1 MERAGL
7 DLNGPRATVRRPL
20 GSVDR
25 QWQGVHRKVHEAEP
39 ADVLFERTAWR
50 TASRPGRPSPDR
62 LRPPA
67 EIERFDESLRREL
80 PDMVGGVR
88 RPGRRAGR
96 DRRMGARLQPQ
107 SATPVAEDCHVG
119 VGVPALH
126 GGRSNYMMTSSPAG
140 RSLKH
145 CPHPSR
151 RTNAPGWPVPALL
164 VQPLRP
170 HQPSRH
176 ERSGGLGASG
186 ERS

>member
-1 MERAGL
+1 MTHVEHVRRLASSRKVDMERVGL
-7 DLNGPRATVRRPL
+7 DLNGPRATVRRLL
-20 GSVDR
+20 GIVDR
-25 QWQGVHRKVHEAEP
+25 QWQGVHRKVHQAVP

-88 RPGRRAGR
+88 RPGHRAGR
-96 DRRMGARLQPQ
+96 GRRMGARLQPQ

-126 GGRSNYMMTSSPAG
+126 GGRPKAAVPEPVGGGRAAAEGPRRNDPPDRDHGRPVSRSP
-140 RSLKH
+140 
-145 CPHPSR
+145 P
-151 RTNAPGWPVPALL
+151 T
-164 VQPLRP
+164 
-170 HQPSRH
+170 
-176 ERSGGLGASG
+176 
-186 ERS
+186 